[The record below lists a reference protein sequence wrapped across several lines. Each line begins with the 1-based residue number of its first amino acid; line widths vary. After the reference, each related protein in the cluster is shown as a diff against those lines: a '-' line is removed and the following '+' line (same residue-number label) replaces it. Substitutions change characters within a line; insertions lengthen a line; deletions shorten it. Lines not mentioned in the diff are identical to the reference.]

1 MKMKY
6 VFSEEDK
13 KAITET
19 HKKTRDKQ
27 REKRLEVLELRKLGF
42 HNEVFAS
49 LDKVVDRLCETICA
63 LTNETIHSI
72 TARSRIM
79 SCFN

>member
-1 MKMKY
+1 MKY

-13 KAITET
+13 KAITEA

-27 REKRLEVLELRKLGF
+27 HEKRLEVLELRKLGF

-49 LDKVVDRLCETICA
+49 LDKVVDRLCETIRS
-63 LTNETIHSI
+63 LTADTIHSI
-72 TARSRIM
+72 TARNWI
-79 SCFN
+79 C